1 MSSVKERIIG
11 AVTIMNEKD
20 AEKIWEIIQS
30 TFILSQAD
38 TTVPNADELAALSAK
53 KQGDSD
59 YCPAFTQEEV
69 LKELGL

>member
-30 TFILSQAD
+30 TFILSQAE

-53 KQGDSD
+53 N
-59 YCPAFTQEEV
+59 
-69 LKELGL
+69 KEILIIVRHLRRKRY